1 MPFVNMNADRT
12 HLVNKDDAAIQ
23 ASDKRVQ
30 EALTSHK
37 QVKEQFSVLDV
48 ELNALKNQMVALKT
62 AHKAKKEET
71 TEARKKI
78 TQAAKTLAS
87 ARKDNAIVNK
97 SVLFNNMRLKSHSS
111 IVKWVDSFTRE
122 AAMAAASA
130 AASAAEPAAEPAAAV
145 AADAA
150 AVAAAPAAA
159 VAGCNA
165 RAMMHGTV
173 SVRKRPAVGAAAG
186 SACKAPRV
194 VVKTELD
201 AAEPAAEP
209 AVVKQEPGSDVESD
223 VSHGMDPASDEE
235 CNICEF
241 AGCKGCAPESESE
254 SDDDDSE

>member
-145 AADAA
+145 AA
-150 AVAAAPAAA
+150 

>member
-97 SVLFNNMRLKSHSS
+97 SVLFNNMRLKSHHS

-145 AADAA
+145 
-150 AVAAAPAAA
+150 AA